1 MIYISCIYQFHIQ
14 FISGI
19 SETLGAFNIEFS
31 TPLLGL
37 TGGSSTLAA
46 GASNQQAGVISSTVP
61 TNTGINILR
70 F

>member
-1 MIYISCIYQFHIQ
+1 MNTLT
-14 FISGI
+14 GI

-37 TGGSSTLAA
+37 TGGCPTLAA
-46 GASNQQAGVISSTVP
+46 GASSQQAGVISSTVP
-61 TNTGINILR
+61 TNTGINNFNININILC